1 MKQALNDYQGY
12 ITSKIFAIITN
23 NHNLSQ
29 SYHQKQITD
38 KEEEIKMSVNL
49 SYI

>member
-29 SYHQKQITD
+29 SHHQKQITD